1 MVIIMMAIRD
11 KNNGNNNKVAITI
24 TTITTTKWS
33 RMNDFWST
41 NNIINISYFLAL
53 GRLHKEE

>member
-11 KNNGNNNKVAITI
+11 TNNGNNNKIAITI
-24 TTITTTKWS
+24 TITKWS

-41 NNIINISYFLAL
+41 NNIINISYFLVL

>member
-11 KNNGNNNKVAITI
+11 KNNGNNNKIAITI
-24 TTITTTKWS
+24 TTKWS

-41 NNIINISYFLAL
+41 NNIINISFFLAL

>member
-1 MVIIMMAIRD
+1 MAIRD

-24 TTITTTKWS
+24 TTITTITTTKWS

-41 NNIINISYFLAL
+41 RNIINISYFLAL